1 MTKKFSL
8 AFTLVEII
16 IIITILA
23 VLTVGVLAL
32 INPVE
37 QRAKGKD
44 SGTYS
49 LTNQILSAFDRY
61 YLTRRALPYSEDI
74 TSTSLTLSPASST
87 ISILTSQEEL
97 KASLLNSPS
106 IQPILLTSYLDP
118 VSYHLCFRPASK
130 NFREN
135 SQLCIYN
142 SDGSKQDT
150 PDPNSCYLCTASI
163 PQQNR
168 PVTALTPLAPTIVPT
183 PADPC
188 DQDPDFPH
196 YPTTSMYLDDQF
208 LEYGCDRFSVLDR
221 SCLESTW
228 SSLNT
233 ECDTYCQPGQR
244 CLIKQYTSTT
254 VNFIDFINCLT
265 HSQDARQYYCTDEP
279 YSNCINHPELSSDL
293 DFDYGCSNPM
303 RPYQWK

>member
-142 SDGSKQDT
+142 SDGS
-150 PDPNSCYLCTASI
+150 
-163 PQQNR
+163 
-168 PVTALTPLAPTIVPT
+168 TIVPT